1 MSVILDSSF
10 LVVLVNQLDRHHG
23 RCTDVARNLREPF
36 VIPVV
41 VVPEVTYI
49 LAKRLG
55 HPVMRAFVKQ
65 LSGPEWHIE
74 NLSGDDLERV
84 SEVLTVYAD
93 AKLDFAD
100 ATIVAMAE
108 RLGVE
113 TILTLDRRDFA
124 VVRPRHTP
132 YFNLLP

>member
-1 MSVILDSSF
+1 
-10 LVVLVNQLDRHHG
+10 
-23 RCTDVARNLREPF
+23 
-36 VIPVV
+36 
-41 VVPEVTYI
+41 
-49 LAKRLG
+49 
-55 HPVMRAFVKQ
+55 MRAFVKQ